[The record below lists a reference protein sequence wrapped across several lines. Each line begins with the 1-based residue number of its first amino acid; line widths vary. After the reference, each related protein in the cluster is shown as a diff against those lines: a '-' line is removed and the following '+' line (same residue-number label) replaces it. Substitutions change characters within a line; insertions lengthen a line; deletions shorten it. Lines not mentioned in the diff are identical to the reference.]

1 MGSIE
6 NEIEVQKLD
15 ASTIE
20 FEKSTIMV
28 VDDVEENRK
37 LVQAVLKDYQI
48 ELIMAENGEEAIK
61 KLHTVSIDLILMDLR
76 MPKMNGY
83 EATTIIKNDKKFKNI
98 PIIALTA
105 SVMGKDLEKV
115 SKYGFDGYLRKP
127 VIVCDLIEEMGKYL
141 KYHFKNEI
149 IKDKKSEEKI
159 DKDKL
164 LFVIKLL
171 ENELKVEWL
180 NIKDG
185 GDFTLIEDFSI
196 KLRELAQNNGI
207 KILENYAEELIKN
220 IEAFDIEKV
229 DYMMNTFEN
238 LIKNLR
244 EKV

>member
-1 MGSIE
+1 M
-6 NEIEVQKLD
+6 
-15 ASTIE
+15 
-20 FEKSTIMV
+20 
-28 VDDVEENRK
+28 
-37 LVQAVLKDYQI
+37 
-48 ELIMAENGEEAIK
+48 
-61 KLHTVSIDLILMDLR
+61 
-76 MPKMNGY
+76 
-83 EATTIIKNDKKFKNI
+83 
-98 PIIALTA
+98 
-105 SVMGKDLEKV
+105 
-115 SKYGFDGYLRKP
+115 
-127 VIVCDLIEEMGKYL
+127 
-141 KYHFKNEI
+141 
-149 IKDKKSEEKI
+149 
-159 DKDKL
+159 